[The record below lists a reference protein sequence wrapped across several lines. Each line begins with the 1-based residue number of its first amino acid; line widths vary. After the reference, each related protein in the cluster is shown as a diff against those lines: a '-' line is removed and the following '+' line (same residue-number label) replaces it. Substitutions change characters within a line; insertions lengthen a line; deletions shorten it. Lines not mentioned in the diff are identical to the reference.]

1 MANADRKVQHNYR
14 DHANITDN
22 MSGLAGNNELA
33 HSASDRNFP
42 VKLHFML
49 NELESDGLSHIVSW
63 QPHGRCFVVHKQ
75 EDFVKT
81 ILPMYVRGKS
91 IPQCEPFILLSAHVT
106 FSFQVVPSKQV
117 RFLST
122 ATQSLWLQTPYFR

>member
-1 MANADRKVQHNYR
+1 MSSSTDRKVQHNYR
-14 DHANITDN
+14 DHANVTDS
-22 MSGLAGNNELA
+22 MSGLAVNNELA

-75 EDFVKT
+75 EDFVST
-81 ILPMYVRGKS
+81 ILPMYVSGREYQNAN
-91 IPQCEPFILLSAHVT
+91 P
-106 FSFQVVPSKQV
+106 
-117 RFLST
+117 
-122 ATQSLWLQTPYFR
+122 

>member
-1 MANADRKVQHNYR
+1 MSNTDRKVQHNYR
-14 DHANITDN
+14 DHANVPDN
-22 MSGLAGNNELA
+22 LSGLAVNNELG

-75 EDFVKT
+75 EEFVRT
-81 ILPMYVRGKS
+81 ILPMYVSGRMVLNAN
-91 IPQCEPFILLSAHVT
+91 PILLDTHVT
-106 FSFQVVPSKQV
+106 LFPTTGGFV
-117 RFLST
+117 R
-122 ATQSLWLQTPYFR
+122 ASLLLFNDSLTSMASSA

>member
-14 DHANITDN
+14 DHANVTDN
-22 MSGLAGNNELA
+22 MSGLAVSNELA

-42 VKLHFML
+42 VKLYFML

-81 ILPMYVRGKS
+81 ILPMYVSGRRM
-91 IPQCEPFILLSAHVT
+91 PQCEPCFLLAFVRSRHPFSTSGGSAKA
-106 FSFQVVPSKQV
+106 S
-117 RFLST
+117 
-122 ATQSLWLQTPYFR
+122 SLPFNGNLISMASSA